1 VLRREDVA
9 IDEKQIEKIVRGVV
23 ENLFASSDSSG
34 LKTSSLFSSGDGLFD
49 RIEDAIS
56 AAKVSQKRFV
66 DLGREIR
73 YKIVDSIRKDSLANK
88 DRLARMA
95 VEETKMGRVE
105 DKIRKNEVGALFTP
119 GPEELELT
127 TYSDENGIITIEG
140 APFGVIAAITPMTN
154 PVPTIINNTIS
165 MISAGNS
172 VVYLPHPSAHNS
184 TLEIFKIVHKAI
196 VNAGGP
202 ANLITAAKDSK
213 IENAATIFKSND
225 VDLIVVTGGPGI
237 VRLAMKSGKRVMGA
251 GPGNPPVIVDDTA
264 NVEKAAADIMI
275 GATFDNNILCNEEKV
290 LICMRSVADRLL
302 QAFSRNKTVVL
313 NDSQAEKVVGVVVKD
328 GEIVKSYM
336 GKDCNVILK
345 AAGIEIDPSIRLAV
359 FIAKEDHPMVQHE
372 QLMPVLPMVVVDS
385 FDEAVAMA
393 VRVEHGFKHTAVIHS
408 NNIERITRFGQA
420 INTTILVVNGPS
432 QSLAADVTKG
442 GTTWTIAGATGE
454 GNTSPKTFVRQRRL
468 VVNNAMNFVK

>member
-1 VLRREDVA
+1 MAL
-9 IDEKQIEKIVRGVV
+9 DESQIEKIVRGVV
-23 ENLFASSDSSG
+23 ENLLSSTDATS
-34 LKTSSLFSSGDGLFD
+34 LKTAHPFSTGDGLFD

-56 AAKVSQKRFV
+56 AAKAAQKKFV

-73 YKIVDSIRKDSLANK
+73 YKIVDSIRKDSLASK
-88 DRLARMA
+88 ERLARMA
-95 VEETKMGRVE
+95 VDETKMGRYE
-105 DKIRKNEVGALFTP
+105 DKIAKNEVGALYTP

-127 TYSDENGIITIEG
+127 TYSDEKGVITVEG

-172 VVYLPHPSAHNS
+172 VVYLPHPAAHNV

-196 VNAGGP
+196 VDAGGP
-202 ANLITAAKDSK
+202 ANLITAARQSK
-213 IENAATIFKSND
+213 IENTAAIFKSND
-225 VDLIVVTGGPGI
+225 VDLLVVTGGPGI

-264 NVEKAAADIMI
+264 DIEKAAADIML
-275 GATFDNNILCNEEKV
+275 GASFDNNILCNEEKII
-290 LICMRSVADRLL
+290 ICMRSIADKLL
-302 QAFSRNKTVVL
+302 AAFSRNKTIVL
-313 NDSQAEKVVGVVVKD
+313 NSEQAEKVTNLVVKD

-345 AAGIEIDPSIRLAV
+345 DAGIEIDPGIKLAV
-359 FIAKEDHPMVQHE
+359 FVAREESHPLIQHE
-372 QLMPVLPMVVVDS
+372 QLMPVVPILVVDT
-385 FDEAVAMA
+385 FDQAVQAA
-393 VRVEHGFKHTAVIHS
+393 VRVEHNFKHTAIIHS
-408 NNIERITRFGQA
+408 NNIERITKFGQA

-454 GNTSPKTFVRQRRL
+454 GSTSPKTFVRQRRL